1 VSPGLTRRWVH
12 IREEDADGV
21 RVYRPADRPLPP
33 ARGRDGLDLRPDGTY
48 VELRPG
54 PADAPVG
61 GPAGRW
67 RSAQGRLDLAGTGFE
82 IVELTDDVLKL
93 RPR

>member
-1 VSPGLTRRWVH
+1 VSGGLARRWVH
-12 IREEDADGV
+12 VREEDTAGV

-33 ARGRDGLDLRPDGTY
+33 ARGRDGLDLRADGTY

-67 RSAQGRLDLAGTGFE
+67 HSDSGRLALGVTHFE
-82 IVELTDDVLKL
+82 IVELTNDILKL
-93 RPR
+93 RLC